1 MHQVSETE
9 YELDADYIRHEI
21 DTEAQRRLGISG
33 DELLARYERG
43 DLEDPGR
50 VADLLA
56 LADLLRE
63 PAASA

>member
-9 YELDADYIRHEI
+9 FELDADYIREHL
-21 DTEAQRRLGISG
+21 DREAQRRRGISG
-33 DELLARYERG
+33 QELLARFERG
-43 DLEDPGR
+43 ELEEPGQ

-63 PAASA
+63 PAAA

>member
-9 YELDADYIRHEI
+9 FELDADYIRQAI
-21 DTEAQRRLGISG
+21 DAEARARLGISG
-33 DELLARYERG
+33 EELLARFERG
-43 DLEDPGR
+43 ELEDPGR

-63 PAASA
+63 PAAA

>member
-9 YELDADYIRHEI
+9 FELDADYIRQAI
-21 DTEAQRRLGISG
+21 DAEARARLGISG
-33 DELLARYERG
+33 EELLARFERG
-43 DLEDPGR
+43 ELEDPGR

-63 PAASA
+63 PAVA